1 MELNSAFGYFFF
13 FGGGG
18 FGPGNFGVFKE
29 NPRAFL
35 VLIFAPFYH
44 PLTNSTLEYPMGIMD
59 MGEWGETFQTKLHV
73 PQNSLLLSL
82 IIETM
87 L

>member
-1 MELNSAFGYFFF
+1 M
-13 FGGGG
+13 
-18 FGPGNFGVFKE
+18 
-29 NPRAFL
+29 

-44 PLTNSTLEYPMGIMD
+44 PLTSSLEYPMGIKD
-59 MGEWGETFQTKLHV
+59 MGEWGGGGETFQTKLHV

>member
-1 MELNSAFGYFFF
+1 MELNSAFGYF
-13 FGGGG
+13 GGGG
-18 FGPGNFGVFKE
+18 GVVFGPGNFWVFKE
-29 NPRAFL
+29 NPRALLAL
-35 VLIFAPFYH
+35 VFSPFYH
-44 PLTNSTLEYPMGIMD
+44 PLTSNLEYPMGIKD
-59 MGEWGETFQTKLHV
+59 MGVETFQTKLHV